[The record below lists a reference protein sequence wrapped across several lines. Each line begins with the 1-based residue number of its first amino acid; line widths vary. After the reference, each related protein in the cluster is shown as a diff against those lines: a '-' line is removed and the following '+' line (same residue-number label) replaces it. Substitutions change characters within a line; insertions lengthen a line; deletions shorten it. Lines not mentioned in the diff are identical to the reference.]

1 MQQENPMVKIAV
13 EPANWR
19 RDVLSKAVEAAGAQV
34 SDASEASALVWVDSE
49 CGKIADSLHDGI
61 DWVQLPWAGIEPFRP
76 VLDHKRQW
84 TCGKGIYAEPVAEHV
99 LALILSCL
107 HNLHNYA
114 KAESWAPPIGKSLKD
129 SKVLVLGGGGI
140 TEKLL
145 PLLSACGAHTV
156 VLRRT
161 PQLMDHTIR
170 CLGLQQL
177 HNELPQAD
185 IVVLALALTEE
196 TKSVIATEQ
205 LALMK
210 STAWIVNVARGAHI
224 VTDDL
229 VDALSSKT
237 IAGAAL
243 DVTNPEPLPNG
254 HALWQLDNCLITP
267 HVGNTPEMG
276 IALLTA
282 HIEENVH
289 RYINGKELLG
299 PVNVDAGY

>member
-1 MQQENPMVKIAV
+1 MQQEKHIVKVAV

-19 RDVLSKAVEAAGAQV
+19 RDVLSKAIQAAGAQLT
-34 SDASEASALVWVDSE
+34 DASEASALVWVDAD

-76 VLDHKRQW
+76 VLDHKRRW

-99 LALILSCL
+99 LALILACL
-107 HNLHNYA
+107 HNLPNYA
-114 KAESWAPPIGKSLKD
+114 KAQSWAPPVGKNLKG

-140 TEKLL
+140 SEKLL
-145 PLLSACGAHTV
+145 PLLAACGAHTV

-161 PQLMDHTIR
+161 PQPLEHTIR
-170 CLGLQQL
+170 CAGLEQL
-177 HNELPQAD
+177 HDELQQAD

-196 TKSVIATEQ
+196 TKGVIAAEQ

-210 STAWIVNVARGAHI
+210 NTAWIVNVARGAHI
-224 VTDDL
+224 VTEDL
-229 VDALSSKT
+229 VDALRSET

-243 DVTNPEPLPNG
+243 DVTNPEPLPEG
-254 HALWQLDNCLITP
+254 HALWQLENCLITP

-276 IALLTA
+276 IALLKA
-282 HIEENVH
+282 HIEENVR
-289 RYINGKELLG
+289 RYINGEELLG